1 MPFDKN
7 ARDTT
12 GRRSIFKKL
21 SSIIQQNPKDVE
33 DVLQEYVSILN
44 VSDHK
49 QRDHLDNTSLF
60 VPLLKRMPDIRSYDI
75 EMMDRLLRALE
86 LIQKRDRQLA
96 DYKKRVQGASEVIVY
111 LKSMTPVDKLRKRGT
126 LHPSNEKVD
135 EV

>member
-21 SSIIQQNPKDVE
+21 CSIIQQNPKDVG

-49 QRDHLDNTSLF
+49 QRDYLANFSNVVPVLARRPDNRF
-60 VPLLKRMPDIRSYDI
+60 YDI
-75 EMMDRLLRALE
+75 ETMDMLLRALE

-96 DYKKRVQGASEVIVY
+96 EYKKHVQGASEVVVY
-111 LKSMTPVDKLRKRGT
+111 LKSMIPVDKLRKRGT
-126 LHPSNEKVD
+126 LHPSSEKVD
-135 EV
+135 EG